1 MKIEKDPLAVLR
13 DLVEGAH
20 QKQWSTV
27 ERHLRNSGNRFRMP
41 KVTIERNT
49 NLVIV
54 LSLGSV
60 WSQEKPVDGTV
71 KFQEWNLVV
80 RSKVADPIPDTG
92 FFAREPIGK
101 GYPLCS

>member
-1 MKIEKDPLAVLR
+1 MKIEKDPLAILR

-27 ERHLRNSGNRFRMP
+27 ERHLQNSVNRFRTP
-41 KVTIERNT
+41 KVTIARNADP
-49 NLVIV
+49 VIV
-54 LSLGSV
+54 PSLGSV
-60 WSQEKPVDGTV
+60 WSQAKPVDGTV

-80 RSKVADPIPDTG
+80 RSKVVDPIPDTG